1 MRSALVGIAGAVSSP
16 TRLFGAS
23 GDKLSKQQAEYQDSP
38 KGIQMCATCTLFV
51 APRSCK
57 VVEGDI
63 SPGRLVQILC
73 MADQEQ
79 DQPLRDEHAKPNG
92 PIVITVRHPE
102 CASSAFG
109 RHFPSHNFICLPTL
123 TSRRWGAR

>member
-1 MRSALVGIAGAVSSP
+1 MVGRYSARSALPILCFSTAAESIMLQDCATQTLRSKRNFLP
-16 TRLFGAS
+16 IRLFGAS

-63 SPGRLVQILC
+63 SPDGWC
-73 MADQEQ
+73 KSYAMAD
-79 DQPLRDEHAKPNG
+79 
-92 PIVITVRHPE
+92 
-102 CASSAFG
+102 
-109 RHFPSHNFICLPTL
+109 
-123 TSRRWGAR
+123 

>member
-1 MRSALVGIAGAVSSP
+1 MVGRYCGPQVPPILCFGTQQKSIMLHDCAAQMLRSKRKFMRSALVGIAGAVSSP

-57 VVEGDI
+57 VVERDI
-63 SPGRLVQILC
+63 SPDGWC
-73 MADQEQ
+73 KSYAMAD
-79 DQPLRDEHAKPNG
+79 
-92 PIVITVRHPE
+92 
-102 CASSAFG
+102 
-109 RHFPSHNFICLPTL
+109 
-123 TSRRWGAR
+123 